1 MASKR
6 FFIVPD
12 DSSAA
17 KIPRP
22 GATIACATLFNSAR
36 FIGPSSTPLSHPD
49 HSYSVGRRNGSAAL
63 LNLKYFDAGKRFAF
77 HPLQERA
84 ARRRHVGQ
92 SFRDA
97 SRVERRDGVSAAG
110 YRNEIAGFGQLGGR
124 FRHFNGA
131 DIERFE
137 LEGTE
142 RPIPHQ

>member
-6 FFIVPD
+6 FLIVPE

-17 KIPRP
+17 KMPRP

-49 HSYSVGRRNGSAAL
+49 HSYSVGRRNGSPAL
-63 LNLKYFDAGKRFAF
+63 LNLKYFDAGKRFTF
-77 HPLQERA
+77 HPLQKCA
-84 ARRRHVGQ
+84 TGCRHVRQ
-92 SFRDA
+92 SFRHA
-97 SRVERRDGVSAAG
+97 SRVERRHSVSAAG
-110 YRNEIAGFGQLGGR
+110 DGNEIAGFGELGGR

-137 LEGTE
+137 LE
-142 RPIPHQ
+142 